1 MTPGHSTITAP
12 PDRPAAFAGASRA
25 SDYVEAE
32 QTAVV
37 RTAPSGP
44 TSPEPPT
51 AATDISA
58 ETHVEPVV
66 EAPAPETFDDLGT
79 VATAPARRQAQRGIR
94 GLLGR
99 VGIRFEPGAA
109 ESAQLEA
116 DEVNRRH
123 EEVIRQATWTRAV
136 SILVANPKGGV
147 GKTPTSLLLGGTLA
161 AIRGGSVCIME
172 VSDDPGALTFRS
184 EGSPIR
190 GLGELVTDAATIRS
204 AGQLAGYTAPQTSFA
219 VTIGSVGPRHRLD
232 GEAVASVANVIDEY
246 FSIRVMDSG
255 NQPSS
260 TAFQA
265 AVETADVLVIPMFD
279 AGDAALEA
287 SSLLI
292 GLKEQGGRG
301 ADLARN
307 ALVLRLHDG
316 RPENPQVV
324 ERVDRILASRGIAH
338 IHAIPFDAHIAE
350 RGQVTLG
357 KLDETTRRAFTAAA
371 ADVVRT
377 LQNTAR

>member
-1 MTPGHSTITAP
+1 MTPEHSTITAP
-12 PDRPAAFAGASRA
+12 PDRPAVFAGASRA

-32 QTAVV
+32 QTAIV

-44 TSPEPPT
+44 TIPEPPT
-51 AATDISA
+51 AATDIST
-58 ETHVEPVV
+58 ETPVEPVD
-66 EAPAPETFDDLGT
+66 ETPTPETFDDLGT
-79 VATAPARRQAQRGIR
+79 LATARAPRQAQRGIR
-94 GLLGR
+94 GLLGK
-99 VGIRFEPGAA
+99 VGIRLEPGTA
-109 ESAQLEA
+109 ETAQLEA
-116 DEVNRRH
+116 DEANRRH

-232 GEAVASVANVIDEY
+232 GDAVASVATVIDEY

-265 AVETADVLVIPMFD
+265 AVGTADVLVIPMFD

-307 ALVLRLHDG
+307 AIVLRLHDG
-316 RPENPQVV
+316 RPENPQVI
-324 ERVDRILASRGIAH
+324 ERVDRILASHGISN

-350 RGQVTLG
+350 RGQVTLA
-357 KLDETTRRAFTAAA
+357 KLDETARRAFTAAA